1 MEGDA
6 GTNRLSRRDQV
17 PADSRW
23 VKKGNRQIVMTSTSG
38 MAA

>member
-23 VKKGNRQIVMTSTSG
+23 SRKATVRSL
-38 MAA
+38 